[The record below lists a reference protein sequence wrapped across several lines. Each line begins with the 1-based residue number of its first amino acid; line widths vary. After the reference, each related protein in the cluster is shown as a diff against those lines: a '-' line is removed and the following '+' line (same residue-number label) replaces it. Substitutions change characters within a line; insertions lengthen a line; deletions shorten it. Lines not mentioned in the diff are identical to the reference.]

1 MTAQM
6 ATMLSSGW
14 RIMAISHQKVCGN
27 ILGTRNPL
35 AIGNDTESQ
44 WVRLFYCQS

>member
-14 RIMAISHQKVCGN
+14 RIMAISHQKDLWEHFGN
-27 ILGTRNPL
+27 KKTT
-35 AIGNDTESQ
+35 GNRQ
-44 WVRLFYCQS
+44 